1 MEEGDREGLKSAEV
15 GRPAATCPTT
25 EDGAGELEADG
36 GKVTQAPPL
45 LSSSSSSSSFRN
57 AFPQP
62 RYTYGH
68 TPHVLSQFSAS
79 FICLTFHLTS
89 NLTPNNK
96 ISFTSNS
103 SPTYMK
109 VKRSGATSVC

>member
-1 MEEGDREGLKSAEV
+1 MEEGEREGMKSAEV

-36 GKVTQAPPL
+36 GNVTQAPPL
-45 LSSSSSSSSFRN
+45 LFL
-57 AFPQP
+57 FQEC
-62 RYTYGH
+62 
-68 TPHVLSQFSAS
+68 FSAAPVHLRPHAPMSYPSSLPLS
-79 FICLTFHLTS
+79 FVSHFSHLTS

-109 VKRSGATSVC
+109 VKRSGATSMC